1 METQRK
7 NLQHSYTATDAIKS
21 EYESQGVIAIEG
33 IFSARQ
39 IDTFIDIHSEDI
51 QNQPHFSQSYLSSR
65 ESFKT
70 DNSIT
75 DLLFGENIKQLF
87 ATIGVN
93 MQLVVAEA
101 RLASSRI
108 GWHRDVTWDT
118 NGVPEYI
125 VVSIAM
131 SDAKDDAGPISYV
144 PCSHLWEVDYGV
156 VSRGK
161 IAEQVISGYSY
172 YENLIK
178 INNGIIKTFNA
189 KKGDA
194 LIWNGNTIHRGELET
209 NQNSIRHS
217 LTGHF
222 VKSV

>member
-1 METQRK
+1 M
-7 NLQHSYTATDAIKS
+7 QHSYTATNAIKS
-21 EYESQGVIAIEG
+21 EYESQGVIALEG
-33 IFSARQ
+33 IFSAHE
-39 IDTFIDIHSEDI
+39 IDTFIEIHSEDI
-51 QNQPHFSQSYLSSR
+51 QNQPYFSQSYLSSR

-70 DNSIT
+70 DSSIT

-108 GWHRDVTWDT
+108 GWHRDVTWET
-118 NGVPEYI
+118 NGVPQYI

-131 SDAKDDAGPISYV
+131 SDADDNAGLISYV
-144 PCSHLWEVDYGV
+144 PCSHLWEVDYEV
-156 VSRGK
+156 VGRDKISGK
-161 IAEQVISGYSY
+161 GINGYSY

-178 INNGIIKTFNA
+178 INNGLIKTFNA
-189 KKGDA
+189 KKGDI
-194 LIWNGNTIHRGELET
+194 LLWNGNIVHRGELET
-209 NQNSIRHS
+209 NQHSIRHS